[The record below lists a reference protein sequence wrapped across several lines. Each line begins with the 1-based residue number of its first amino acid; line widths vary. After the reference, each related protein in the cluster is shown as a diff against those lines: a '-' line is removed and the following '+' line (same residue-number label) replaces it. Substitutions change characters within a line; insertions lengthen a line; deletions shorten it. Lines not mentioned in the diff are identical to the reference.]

1 MPELP
6 EVEAIKNSVAPILQN
21 QRVERVIVRTP
32 KMRYP
37 IPRNLKACLEGA
49 TFKEFGRRAKYLTIA
64 FSPAKTPVAN
74 PRTKPHPRT
83 PARTHTGNS
92 TEPHPKTQTRNSTEP
107 HTKPHT
113 EETAPHYPLHYQSLV
128 LHMGM
133 SGRLRITEPNSPH
146 LSHDHLVLLTRSH
159 KLAFYDPRRFGFV
172 RWQSQLTNVF
182 NKLGIEATAITPKKL
197 ESITANHSATI
208 KNVLLNQRL
217 IAGLG
222 NIYAL
227 EALFAAA
234 ISPFAPASS
243 LEEAELKRL
252 SRAIKTTLARAISDG
267 GSTIRDHIQPTSDGV
282 GVAGYFQTRFRV
294 YGRKNMPCFRCKTP
308 IIRVVQNQRASFYC
322 SQCQK

>member
-37 IPRNLKACLEGA
+37 IPKNLKACLEGA

-64 FSPAKTPVAN
+64 FSPAKTSVATH
-74 PRTKPHPRT
+74 RTK
-83 PARTHTGNS
+83 
-92 TEPHPKTQTRNSTEP
+92 PHPKTQTRNSTEP
-107 HTKPHT
+107 HTKLHPRTHTEESTKPHT
-113 EETAPHYPLHYQSLV
+113 EETTSQLLVLHMGPSLV
-128 LHMGM
+128 FHMGM
-133 SGRLRITEPNSPH
+133 SGRLRITKPNSPH

-243 LEEAELKRL
+243 LGVAELKRL